1 LSEVQF
7 AGSIRAYAGASHRKN
22 SKFIQGPRIPF
33 DPCRH
38 PIAKH
43 KKARRIL
50 ADSSG
55 CLANA
60 KPTSLVVQQM
70 ITIETSSFHRTQM
83 KN

>member
-1 LSEVQF
+1 MRV
-7 AGSIRAYAGASHRKN
+7 SHRKN
-22 SKFIQGPRIPF
+22 SRIIRGLRIPF
-33 DPCRH
+33 DPCLF

-60 KPTSLVVQQM
+60 KPTSLVVRQM
-70 ITIETSSFHRTQM
+70 ITIETSSFNRSQM
-83 KN
+83 QN